1 MNEKKYKEQNM
12 IVESKKLKQS
22 CFSSLI
28 TIGVFCWVSMCSF
41 NYVFAQTDNMS
52 SNDIRAL
59 EKGENE
65 PIPKES
71 TTIKPEVAETID
83 PEEEKIGR
91 DAMTMILEITKSNNP
106 FTKNKSASYL
116 TLEEQK
122 LKDREKHK
130 KEMKEFNDRIK
141 KKYLDTFKR
150 FQKMRSQQADYSGM
164 HYDYTAYL
172 QNFLV
177 SASR

>member
-1 MNEKKYKEQNM
+1 
-12 IVESKKLKQS
+12 
-22 CFSSLI
+22 
-28 TIGVFCWVSMCSF
+28 
-41 NYVFAQTDNMS
+41 MS

-83 PEEEKIGR
+83 PE
-91 DAMTMILEITKSNNP
+91 
-106 FTKNKSASYL
+106 ASYL